1 MACNQTI
8 RRNQEVITFTPD
20 ATSVGKLQRNY
31 DYSFIWLFLNVQY
44 TITANNPT
52 LNYNHFAN
60 LIRTISIFGN
70 GNTEFKN
77 QDFAS
82 MVFQTY
88 LLTKGKLLAP
98 VPDLT
103 YSDSDAESNK
113 KSYVL
118 PILLPLESL
127 NMNYISDTGLL
138 SSNYQTLD
146 LQVNWTN
153 SSAVGKNIEV
163 TAASLKPVSFEKILQ
178 LNSKGQL
185 DKIPARLIQKTQS
198 EQISTSSEG
207 ILINVPPRKWYNS
220 FQIDILNGLD
230 GSAVVGAIKKI
241 KFLQG
246 VDVLCDIDFEKLQID
261 NQRRFDLDTMGFK
274 TIYKDAIAKNQTLNP
289 DAHAILDFSTDG
301 DYSNSLVTQGFTMPQ
316 IALDTVLPNG
326 IQSIKVKITC
336 NYVETI

>member
-44 TITANNPT
+44 TITGANPT

-98 VPDLT
+98 LPDIT
-103 YSDSDAESNK
+103 HNTGGEANNK
-113 KSYVL
+113 KSYTL

-138 SSNYQTLD
+138 SSSYQTLD

-153 SSAVGKNIEV
+153 STAVGKNIEV
-163 TAASLKPVSFEKILQ
+163 TSASLKPVSFEKILR
-178 LNSKGQL
+178 LNDKGQL

-198 EQISTSSEG
+198 EQITTSSEG

-220 FQIDILNGLD
+220 FQIDILNGVT
-230 GSAVVGAIKKI
+230 GAAVVGAIRKI

-261 NQRRFDLDTMGFK
+261 NQRRFDLDTMAFK
-274 TIYKDAIAKNQTLNP
+274 TMYKDAIAKNQTLNP

-316 IALDTVLPNG
+316 IAIDTVLPSG
-326 IQSIKVKITC
+326 VQSIKVKITC

>member
-8 RRNQEVITFTPD
+8 RRNQEVISYAQDST
-20 ATSVGKLQRNY
+20 AVGKLQRNY

-44 TITANNPT
+44 TITAKNPT

-82 MVFQTY
+82 LIFQTWV
-88 LLTKGKLLAP
+88 LTKGKQLAP
-98 VPDLT
+98 MPDIT
-103 YSDSDAESNK
+103 FNESDTGANK
-113 KSYVL
+113 KTYTL
-118 PILLPLESL
+118 PVLLPLESL

-138 SSNYQTLD
+138 SNVYQTLD

-153 SSAVGKNIEV
+153 SSAIGTDIEV
-163 TAASLKPVSFEKILQ
+163 TNATLKPVSFEKILQ
-178 LNSKGQL
+178 YNSKGQL
-185 DKIPARLIQKTQS
+185 DKVPARLIQKTQS

-207 ILINVPPRKWYNS
+207 ILINVPPKKWYNS

-230 GSAVVGAIKKI
+230 GSAIVGAVKKI

-246 VDVLCDIDFEKLQID
+246 VDVLCDVDFDKLQID
-261 NQRRFDLDTMGFK
+261 NQRRFDIDTMAFK
-274 TIYKDAIAKNQTLNP
+274 TMYKDEITQKLTLNP

-316 IALDTVLPNG
+316 IAIDTQLPSG
-326 IQSIKVKITC
+326 VQSIKVKITC
-336 NYVETI
+336 NYVETL